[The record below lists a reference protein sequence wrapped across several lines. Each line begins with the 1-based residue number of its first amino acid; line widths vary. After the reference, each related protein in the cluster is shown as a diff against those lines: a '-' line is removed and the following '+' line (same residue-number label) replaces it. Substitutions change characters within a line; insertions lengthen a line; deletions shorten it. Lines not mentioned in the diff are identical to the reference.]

1 MRFGI
6 IGHPLKHS
14 ISPRLFNEIFHMMNL
29 GFVYEPFELP
39 PEDLEVFIN
48 LLRQSQIVGINVTLP
63 FKEKVCDLLDWLDLP
78 AKRIKAVNTVHK
90 INDKLHGYNT
100 DYYGFSESIKEFKD
114 SLRNVLIFGG
124 GGAARAVLYS
134 ISQLPY
140 QRILL
145 VERTARKREKLQEDF
160 GYMKNLEI
168 KDWQEDYVQ
177 EILKGAD
184 FVVNTTPLGMEGF
197 SDSFPLKPTYSLQ
210 GKVFV
215 DLIYKPELTPF
226 LKIGQAFGA
235 KIKNG
240 VEMLIFQAIK
250 SLEIWTALK
259 TEFKDWLRIYNSL
272 YKSSDKF

>member
-14 ISPRLFNEIFHMMNL
+14 ISPRLFNEIFNMMNL
-29 GFVYEPFELP
+29 GFVYEAFELP
-39 PEDLEVFIN
+39 PEDLETFIN
-48 LLRQSQIVGINVTLP
+48 FLRQSQIVGINVTLP
-63 FKEKVCDLLDWLDLP
+63 FKEKVCDLLDWLDPP
-78 AKRIKAVNTVHK
+78 AKRIRAVNTIHK
-90 INDKLHGYNT
+90 VNDKLCGYNT

-114 SLRNVLIFGG
+114 RLRNVLIFGG

-134 ISQLPY
+134 ISQLNY
-140 QRILL
+140 QKVFL
-145 VERTARKREKLQEDF
+145 VERSARRREKLQEDF

-168 KDWQEDYVQ
+168 KEWEDDYIL
-177 EILKGAD
+177 ETLKGID

-210 GKVFV
+210 GKVFM
-215 DLIYKPELTPF
+215 DLVYKPELTPF
-226 LKIGQAFGA
+226 LKIGQSFGA
-235 KIKNG
+235 EIKNG

-250 SLEIWTALK
+250 SLEIWTDLK
-259 TEFKDWLRIYNSL
+259 TEFKDWQRIYHSI